1 MTIHKNP
8 RSTQEGGGVAEW
20 PLSARQFE
28 RVRRAHAGIG
38 NRTEL
43 WVDLLRD
50 CHRRGMTA
58 PVLAIGDGAL
68 GFWKAVY
75 EVFPDIREQRCWF
88 RKRADVLAAL
98 PKSAHS
104 GAIAAMRGRSI
115 TPRIPT
121 RPPGGS
127 GQPVRPANH
136 QSWDTWRHSR
146 VRRRLDCGLGLFKWR
161 SWYAHGPF
169 RTLN

>member
-1 MTIHKNP
+1 
-8 RSTQEGGGVAEW
+8 
-20 PLSARQFE
+20 
-28 RVRRAHAGIG
+28 
-38 NRTEL
+38 L

-50 CHRRGMTA
+50 CRRRGMTA

-104 GAIAAMRGRSI
+104 VRS
-115 TPRIPT
+115 
-121 RPPGGS
+121 
-127 GQPVRPANH
+127 
-136 QSWDTWRHSR
+136 
-146 VRRRLDCGLGLFKWR
+146 RRCEGDL
-161 SWYAHGPF
+161 
-169 RTLN
+169 